1 MFEML
6 MWGTGMQAAARR
18 DMRLERVDFKRPM
31 AGVDWWVD
39 VSHRQRDV
47 AYAEVCLQR
56 ALDSGSERRR
66 QRNVELQA
74 LAACHAAG

>member
-31 AGVDWWVD
+31 AGVDWRAD

-47 AYAEVCLQR
+47 AYAEEYLQR
-56 ALDSGSERRR
+56 ALDGGSERRG